1 MDVREK
7 LIEILR
13 KPIFPHELVDPTE
26 AVADYLL
33 DSGVTVQEW
42 ISVDDRLPKNEVD
55 VLICAQRRYYKGG
68 TIPVVS
74 TAFYT
79 DGKMNTEESGY
90 NWDLGNVD
98 MEYDEEVDA
107 YIVPEGWWESV
118 RYGEEFSAVDDF
130 VTHWMQLPEPPEAA
144 LVLKGGDG

>member
-7 LIEILR
+7 LIEILQDENN
-13 KPIFPHELVDPTE
+13 PIWRRLPDNISISTMQL
-26 AVADYLL
+26 ADHLINN
-33 DSGVTVQEW
+33 GVTVQEW

-130 VTHWMQLPEPPEAA
+130 VTHWMPMPVPP
-144 LVLKGGDG
+144 KGE

>member
-1 MDVREK
+1 MDVMEK
-7 LIEILR
+7 LIDLI
-13 KPIFPHELVDPTE
+13 VDSKRTDPETGRFTDYL
-26 AVADYLL
+26 ADYLVL
-33 DSGVTVQEW
+33 SGVTVQEW
-42 ISVDDRLPKNEVD
+42 ISVDERLPENEVD

-74 TAFYT
+74 IAFHT
-79 DGKMNTEESGY
+79 DGKMKTEESGY

-98 MEYDEEVDA
+98 MEYDEEADA

-130 VTHWMQLPEPPEAA
+130 VTHWQPMPQPP
-144 LVLKGGDG
+144 KGGE

>member
-1 MDVREK
+1 MGCGYEHSCSVRGCAILLSAAAALEK
-7 LIEILR
+7 N
-13 KPIFPHELVDPTE
+13 
-26 AVADYLL
+26 
-33 DSGVTVQEW
+33 QW
-42 ISVDDRLPKNEVD
+42 INVKDRMPENEVD

-79 DGKMNTEESGY
+79 DGKMKTEESGY

-130 VTHWMQLPEPPEAA
+130 VTHWMPMPQPP
-144 LVLKGGDG
+144 KGE

>member
-7 LIEILR
+7 LIEILQDENNPSWR
-13 KPIFPHELVDPTE
+13 RLPDNISISTMQL
-26 AVADYLL
+26 ADHLINN
-33 DSGVTVQEW
+33 GVTVQEW

-130 VTHWMQLPEPPEAA
+130 VTHWMPMPVPP
-144 LVLKGGDG
+144 KGE

>member
-1 MDVREK
+1 MDDREK
-7 LIEILR
+7 LVEMINDCRFMEGYGMD
-13 KPIFPHELVDPTE
+13 LVE
-26 AVADYLL
+26 RQADHLIAH
-33 DSGVTVQEW
+33 GVTVQEW

-130 VTHWMQLPEPPEAA
+130 VTHWMPMPVPP
-144 LVLKGGDG
+144 KGE